1 MVEGWVTALVIVFG
15 VAVAVAGVVAYLRM
29 FRKQA
34 NSSVHPSVKS
44 DGNSRITVPSQQL
57 DSQLLSDDGDRNL

>member
-29 FRKQA
+29 FRKHA
-34 NSSVHPSVKS
+34 DSTVHPSVTGDS
-44 DGNSRITVPSQQL
+44 NSRITVPSQQL
-57 DSQLLSDDGDRNL
+57 DSQLLSEDGDQKL